1 MKIKFGILA
10 LSVALLASCD
20 TVMKTAHTAD
30 VNTSVVSATVADI
43 VPVAEGRITHTLR
56 PNESIRRGGM
66 DNIRQAVIS
75 EALEKH
81 NADVLIEPQYVI
93 TKEKKLFGSKITSIT
108 VSGRPGSYTN
118 FRALPDSVWNN
129 PVFRGIGTYR
139 ETPMYASAKDPNPWL
154 AGGLFGKLGS
164 KPRTKSSNV
173 NAFRSKGIAMSITP
187 FIGYGEFNCD
197 DHGSIGGTAL
207 AAFFSIG
214 YQFNP
219 YFYLGAGIGVN
230 GMDGDGDY
238 GYLTSDHERSG
249 TYMPIFAN
257 GRVNFSK
264 KKNTLFLDYK
274 IGYGAAGNNETIGN
288 GMFIGTALG
297 YSLGNLDIA
306 FQIINHESSG
316 FEYEHYQNN
325 YWGGYW
331 ETGYDYN
338 QFFQYGLSVGY
349 HF

>member
-1 MKIKFGILA
+1 
-10 LSVALLASCD
+10 
-20 TVMKTAHTAD
+20 
-30 VNTSVVSATVADI
+30 
-43 VPVAEGRITHTLR
+43 
-56 PNESIRRGGM
+56 M

-93 TKEKKLFGSKITSIT
+93 TKEKKLFGSKVTSIT

-139 ETPMYASAKDPNPWL
+139 EAPMYASAKGPNPWL

-164 KPRTKSSNV
+164 KPHTKSSNV
-173 NAFRSKGIAMSITP
+173 NAFRSKGLAMSITP
-187 FIGYGEFNCD
+187 FIGYGEFYCN
-197 DHGSIGGTAL
+197 HTLIGGTAL
-207 AAFFSIG
+207 ATFFSIG

-219 YFYLGAGIGVN
+219 HFYLGAGIGVN
-230 GMDGDGDY
+230 GMDGGNVSLY
-238 GYLTSDHERSG
+238 NAIHPYLGG

-257 GRVNFSK
+257 ARVNFSK

-274 IGYGAAGNNETIGN
+274 IGYGVGGSTDDVVGN
-288 GMFIGTALG
+288 GAFVTPALG
-297 YSLGNLDIA
+297 YSLGNWDIA
-306 FQIINHESSG
+306 FQFIYHVCNYYYGNSWNRRSD
-316 FEYEHYQNN
+316 NN
-325 YWGGYW
+325 
-331 ETGYDYN
+331 E
-338 QFFQYGLSVGY
+338 FFQYGLSVGY

>member
-10 LSVALLASCD
+10 LSVTLLASCD

-43 VPVAEGRITHTLR
+43 VPATEGRITHTLR

-108 VSGRPGSYTN
+108 VSGRPGNYTN

-129 PVFRGIGTYR
+129 PVFRGIGRDIERPVY
-139 ETPMYASAKDPNPWL
+139 TPAEKPGSWL
-154 AGGLFGKLGS
+154 AGGMLGKLGS

-173 NAFRSKGIAMSITP
+173 NAFRSKGLAMSITP
-187 FIGYGEFNCD
+187 FIGYGEFDCEHVSMD
-197 DHGSIGGTAL
+197 GTAL
-207 AAFFSIG
+207 AAFFSLG

-219 YFYLGAGIGVN
+219 YFYLGAGIGIN
-230 GMDGDGDY
+230 GMNGDY
-238 GYLTSDHERSG
+238 HPDGPANHPKLSG

-257 GRVNFSK
+257 ARINFSK
-264 KKNTLFLDYK
+264 KRNTLFLDYK
-274 IGYGAAGNNETIGN
+274 TGYGTGGNTDVVGGGFFIAGAIGYS
-288 GMFIGTALG
+288 F
-297 YSLGNLDIA
+297 GNLDVA
-306 FQIINHESSG
+306 FQIITHECN
-316 FEYEHYQNN
+316 FDYEYYQSN

-331 ETGYDYN
+331 ETQNDYN
-338 QFFQYGLSVGY
+338 AFLQYGLSVGY